1 MKTIAILS
9 GDIIA
14 SSDLNK
20 EQRKVL
26 EDVLWTELRRLSGG
40 DENFSIQRGDAFQFK
55 ATEPVQ
61 ALAIAIELRC
71 ILKSKLQQDGK
82 ALSDARISIGI
93 GSEDLKGR
101 TVSSSDGEAY
111 RLSGLGLDQQKDD
124 GVNLKISTG
133 QEIFNKAW
141 EPLSFLI
148 DEHISNWSA
157 FQAEAVLLR
166 LAGETYES
174 MATHLGINTS
184 AAFKRIESARWTG
197 VKKALHFF
205 EYMMEKIKTNS

>member
-1 MKTIAILS
+1 MKITAVLS

-14 SSDLNK
+14 SSELSPK
-20 EQRKVL
+20 ERKVL
-26 EDVLWTELRRLSGG
+26 EDVLWTELRRLSGS
-40 DENFSIQRGDAFQFK
+40 DDNFSIQRGDAFQFK
-55 ATEPVQ
+55 ITEPVQ

-71 ILKSKLQQDGK
+71 LLKTKVNPDGK
-82 ALSDARISIGI
+82 APSDARISIGI

-111 RLSGLGLDQQKDD
+111 RLSGLGLDQLKENS
-124 GVNLKISTG
+124 VNLKISTS
-133 QEIFNKAW
+133 QEIFNNAW

-148 DEHISNWSA
+148 DAHISNWSP

-174 MATHLGINTS
+174 MAATLGINTS
-184 AAFKRIESARWTG
+184 AAFKRIESARWKG
-197 VKKALHFF
+197 VKKAIDFF
-205 EYMMEKIKTNS
+205 EYMVEKIKNNS